1 MEIKK
6 SPEADLEKGKG
17 LSLLLGLV
25 VALSL
30 TFVSLECV
38 ALLPK
43 QATLMELATR
53 PKWKKRSSSRKSN
66 LRISLKSLSHRS
78 SPSRPRSSYLRNS
91 RS

>member
-30 TFVSLECV
+30 TFVSLEWRSSV
-38 ALLPK
+38 AQAGNLDGAGHKTEMEEALLVKEEQP
-43 QATLMELATR
+43 E
-53 PKWKKRSSSRKSN
+53 
-66 LRISLKSLSHRS
+66 ISLKSLSHRS